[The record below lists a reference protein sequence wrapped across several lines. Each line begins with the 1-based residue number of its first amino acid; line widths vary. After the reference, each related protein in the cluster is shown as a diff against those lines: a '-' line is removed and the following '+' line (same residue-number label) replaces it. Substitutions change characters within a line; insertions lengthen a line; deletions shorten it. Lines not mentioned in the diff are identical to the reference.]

1 MLIQNT
7 FTVTRPVDEVWAYLL
22 EVERIAPCMPGAE
35 LTETVD
41 DRHWKGKVAVKFGPV
56 SMAFAGTVAMEERD
70 DAALR
75 VTLHAKGMEQR
86 GKGAANAVITAALAA
101 ADDGTHVSIDADIT
115 LTGAAAQLSRG
126 LLPEVSKRLTAQF
139 ADCLHEHLAA
149 EPEAAETAPPP
160 AVHPV
165 GGLRLGI
172 AAALAGVIRF
182 FRRLGPRAAPPP

>member
-1 MLIQNT
+1 
-7 FTVTRPVDEVWAYLL
+7 
-22 EVERIAPCMPGAE
+22 MPGAE
-35 LTETVD
+35 LTEIVD
-41 DRHWKGKVAVKFGPV
+41 DRHWKGKVAVKLGPM

-70 DAALR
+70 DDAHE

-86 GKGAANAVITAALAA
+86 GKGAANAVITAVLAA
-101 ADDGTHVSIDADIT
+101 ADHGTHVSIDTDLT

-149 EPEAAETAPPP
+149 TPKPEATTPPSGI
-160 AVHPV
+160 HPV

-172 AAALAGVIRF
+172 AALWAGVVGF
-182 FRRLGPRAAPPP
+182 FRRVFGPRPATPPAS

>member
-1 MLIQNT
+1 
-7 FTVTRPVDEVWAYLL
+7 
-22 EVERIAPCMPGAE
+22 
-35 LTETVD
+35 
-41 DRHWKGKVAVKFGPV
+41 
-56 SMAFAGTVAMEERD
+56 
-70 DAALR
+70 
-75 VTLHAKGMEQR
+75 MEQR

-172 AAALAGVIRF
+172 AAAWAGVIRF